1 MSENKLSDINI
12 GEMAQVIR
20 IKECNMHDRFTD
32 LGLVPGTYVKCVGRS
47 PGKDM
52 KAYLIRG
59 AVIALRNVD
68 CQSILI
74 SRGDFCLWD

>member
-1 MSENKLSDINI
+1 MSKNKLSDINI
-12 GEMAQVIR
+12 GEVAQILR
-20 IKECNMHDRFTD
+20 IEECDLHDRFTD

-68 CQSILI
+68 CQSITV
-74 SRGDFCLWD
+74 SCGKVCLWD